1 MECLHENIPMLY
13 IKIDLCFK
21 FSNGEIK
28 CIYDVIY
35 VLNLKRNFLSIGR
48 IIDESI
54 ITLFNFD
61 VYLIVTQSKS
71 PIVVAKGFR
80 DKSTSL
86 YIFSP
91 KCKKG

>member
-1 MECLHENIPMLY
+1 MRTFPCCTLKN
-13 IKIDLCFK
+13 DLCLK
-21 FSNGEIK
+21 FSNGERK
-28 CIYDVIY
+28 CIYDVLY

-48 IIDESI
+48 IIGEGIIRLFNLDVYFI
-54 ITLFNFD
+54 ITK
-61 VYLIVTQSKS
+61 SKS

-91 KCKKG
+91 KSKKV